1 MVLRN
6 LFKLIFLKSNM
17 VKIDKEKCIGC
28 GLCVSMVPEVFEI
41 DEAGKAE
48 VIVQKNN
55 PDVKEAAESCPGEA
69 IIL

>member
-1 MVLRN
+1 
-6 LFKLIFLKSNM
+6 M